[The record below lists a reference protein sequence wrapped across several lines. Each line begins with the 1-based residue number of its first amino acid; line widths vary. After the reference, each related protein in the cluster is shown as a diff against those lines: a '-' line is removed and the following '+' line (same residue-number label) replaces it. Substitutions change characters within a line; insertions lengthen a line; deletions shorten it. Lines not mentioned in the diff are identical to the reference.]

1 MNIWTKIILFLPLWL
16 LFSAIFIGIVF
27 LIYPESFSGSKTELN
42 TLISTD
48 YGFLLTSQVAVFLGT
63 FSAIFFVSKVIDKQK
78 PAFLNSMLKPEGM
91 LFGVVLGATAI
102 LLIILI
108 LSLTTK
114 LLITFHGLNFSILV
128 YAVIFFLVA
137 VSEEAIFRGF
147 IFSNLYNL
155 SNKYFSLIIS
165 SLIFSLMHAFN
176 SSFNWIGMLN
186 IVLVGI
192 FFCQLYL
199 KRMNLSIPIG
209 FHFSWNLLQ
218 GPVFGFSVS
227 GLRTQGILKIES
239 FSGSKFPF
247 EGFGLEG
254 SLIATLVLTL
264 FIAYFYVTDTRK
276 KMHSE
281 KIVSSLINV
290 AELKAE
296 HRNYNE
302 NPGFL
307 NFQEKRDCLHF
318 HC

>member
-1 MNIWTKIILFLPLWL
+1 MNIWTKILLFFPLWL
-16 LFSAIFIGIVF
+16 LFSAIFYGIVF
-27 LIYPESFSGSKTELN
+27 LIYPESYSGSKTEVD

-48 YGFLLTSQVAVFLGT
+48 YGFLLISQVAVFLGT

-78 PAFLNSMLKPEGM
+78 PAFLNSMLKPEGL
-91 LFGVVLGATAI
+91 LFGVVLGAIEI

-114 LLITFHGLNFSILV
+114 IIITFHGFNISILL

-137 VSEEAIFRGF
+137 VSEEALSRGF
-147 IFSNLYNL
+147 IFANLYNQ
-155 SNKYFSLIIS
+155 SNKYLSIIIS

-176 SSFNWIGMLN
+176 SSLNWIGMLN
-186 IVLVGI
+186 IVLIGI

-199 KRMNLSIPIG
+199 KGMNLSVPIG

-227 GLRTQGILKIES
+227 GFTTQGILKIES

-254 SLIATLVLTL
+254 SLISTLIIIF
-264 FIAYFYVTDTRK
+264 FIVYFYVTNTRK
-276 KMHSE
+276 IMHSE
-281 KIVSSLINV
+281 KIEPSSINV
-290 AELKAE
+290 AALKAE
-296 HRNYNE
+296 A
-302 NPGFL
+302 
-307 NFQEKRDCLHF
+307 
-318 HC
+318 